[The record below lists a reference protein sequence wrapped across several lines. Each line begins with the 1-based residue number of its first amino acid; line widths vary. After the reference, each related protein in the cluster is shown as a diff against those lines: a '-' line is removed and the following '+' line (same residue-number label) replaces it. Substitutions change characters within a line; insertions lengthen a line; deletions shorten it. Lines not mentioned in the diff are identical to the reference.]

1 MLFLHVNRLRANR
14 SDHLIIYQNT
24 NLNERKKSISFD
36 PGQDEI
42 G

>member
-1 MLFLHVNRLRANR
+1 MLFLLVNRLANR
-14 SDHLIIYQNT
+14 SDNLIIYQNT
-24 NLNERKKSISFD
+24 NLHDRKKSISFD